1 MIKQSHG
8 HDSFSDMPGFMAL
21 MEEEEEEEEYSDDV
35 VSSSDGGEEDYN
47 YKALDHEVGT
57 PTKSS
62 SQLDNPLNSSY
73 SNHKQV
79 LVHSPLSNSDSLA
92 PWHKNKSRN
101 RCRRCV
107 KKLMKMMKYL
117 MLWLRTGNGRLA
129 VVITYFLILLPI
141 SVVTYFFMDSGKLQ

>member
-21 MEEEEEEEEYSDDV
+21 MEEEEEEEEEEYSDDV
-35 VSSSDGGEEDYN
+35 MSSSDGGEEDYN
-47 YKALDHEVGT
+47 YKALDNEMGT

-62 SQLDNPLNSSY
+62 SQLDNPLKNSY
-73 SNHKQV
+73 TNHKQV
-79 LVHSPLSNSDSLA
+79 HLPLSNSDGLA
-92 PWHKNKSRN
+92 PWHKSKSRN
-101 RCRRCV
+101 RCKRCV

-141 SVVTYFFMDSGKLQ
+141 SIVTYFFMDSGKLE